1 MAKLIGLTGGI
12 GSGKTT
18 IANLLRTHG
27 YQVYDTDSAAKRI
40 VLTPLVRSQIEK
52 LLGKDVYEADQ
63 YCTQKVAERVFTNP
77 DLLKQLNAI
86 VHPAVQNDLLLYS
99 ADENNGW
106 IFVESAILYESGLN
120 ELCHY
125 IVAVIAPKKL
135 RIERTMTRDG
145 KTREQVMARINTQ
158 MSNCSLR
165 KKANY
170 IVENNE
176 KQSLT
181 QLTDKLIKHLH
192 KAIGSL

>member
-1 MAKLIGLTGGI
+1 MMKVM
-12 GSGKTT
+12 
-18 IANLLRTHG
+18 G
-27 YQVYDTDSAAKRI
+27 YDVYDCDSRARG
-40 VLTPLVRSQIEK
+40 LMTGDEDVRRQLISTF
-52 LLGKDVYEADQ
+52 GKDIYLADGNINREHLS
-63 YCTQKVAERVFTNP
+63 TVAFADKSALNR
-77 DLLKQLNAI
+77 LNAI

-99 ADENNGW
+99 ANENNGW

-120 ELCHY
+120 QLCNY
-125 IVAVIAPKKL
+125 VVAVIAPKKL